1 MLVKVAG
8 MYLTLGTFSVMDG
21 GESGTMLYLHG
32 AEQPIFI
39 DPDDAANLY
48 AILDEAIANQSTLQ
62 TQIETVNKQH
72 AELQAKAQEIAA
84 YEQQLM
90 QKAAQVDAAYAAMQ
104 QQKSPVI
111 LPPGF
116 GRKRG

>member
-1 MLVKVAG
+1 MLIKVDG
-8 MYLTLGTFSVMDG
+8 MYLTLGTFSLIDG
-21 GESGTMLYLHG
+21 GETGTEIWIHG
-32 AEQPIFI
+32 VNRPF
-39 DPDDAANLY
+39 PLSLSDADQIY
-48 AILDEAIANQSTLQ
+48 AILDDAIANQSTLQ
-62 TQIETVNKQH
+62 VQIETVNKQH
-72 AELQAKAQEIAA
+72 AELQSKAQEIAA